1 MREFGK
7 DQLAPSLLFPSS
19 LLPLSTIVCF
29 PTRPRSFLFSPP
41 LYTLLKL
48 YQS

>member
-19 LLPLSTIVCF
+19 LPLSTLVCF

-41 LYTLLKL
+41 LYTLFL
-48 YQS
+48 SP